1 MDTDIDIQNPNKKLL
16 SPKKT
21 ATKLMDG
28 EGVASNP
35 FVETIEPNAEKM
47 VVELPVHQLPM
58 TADSMKDFLYSI
70 KETLHA
76 SIFGFMNMMS
86 TSVYNIALYFYNVL
100 YICMEAWFYHGPRW
114 MPGFHGNAGMKES
127 DICAKL
133 IGTSSNLF
141 EGNGSAMCKTYI
153 HEIVSERCSFTCL
166 ILVCLYFKFGSGPT
180 YDFFHRIYNYK
191 DYEIKR
197 VARENANEQS
207 KRTKKKNTDIA
218 ALLQAMSAI
227 LRVDDTGFVSQLN
240 ALRNLLD
247 DVRNDDVVESI
258 NWPTGRQWIS
268 QGYSTNRQ
276 MLLNLGNGVKD
287 SQSESSDGIPRL
299 RRGTSNDN

>member
-1 MDTDIDIQNPNKKLL
+1 
-16 SPKKT
+16 
-21 ATKLMDG
+21 MDG
-28 EGVASNP
+28 EGVTPKTFIQSIYNP
-35 FVETIEPNAEKM
+35 NEFMQTIEPNKI
-47 VVELPVHQLPM
+47 VDPPVRQLPM
-58 TADSMKDFLYSI
+58 TADSVKVFFYS
-70 KETLHA
+70 TVDTVHT

-100 YICMEAWFYHGPRW
+100 YIFMEAWFYHGPRW

-141 EGNGSAMCKTYI
+141 EGNGSSMCKTYI
-153 HEIVSERCSFTCL
+153 HEIITERCSFTCL

-180 YDFFHRIYNYK
+180 YNLFHRIYNYK
-191 DYEIKR
+191 DYELR
-197 VARENANEQS
+197 RQARETANEQS

-247 DVRNDDVVESI
+247 DVRNEDVVENI
-258 NWPTGRQWIS
+258 NWPAGRQWIS

-276 MLLNLGNGVKD
+276 MLLNLGNGLKD
-287 SQSESSDGIPRL
+287 TQGESSDGILRL